1 MRVKFQL
8 VLVQLCKSQ
17 TLQNKIL
24 ANFVDGTVWQY
35 MICFKA
41 SNRDLVGFTRK
52 SILEDQI
59 DIDIDISTQPNHL
72 LKAKL
77 AIICKPTHV
86 DLYCTFLIY
95 LMGLQ
100 N

>member
-8 VLVQLCKSQ
+8 VLVQLCNSQ

-52 SILEDQI
+52 SILEDRI
-59 DIDIDISTQPNHL
+59 DIDFSTQPNHL
-72 LKAKL
+72 LKAEF
-77 AIICKPTHV
+77 CDH
-86 DLYCTFLIY
+86 
-95 LMGLQ
+95 M
-100 N
+100 